1 MEEESQ
7 VPPSFLVFLA
17 TFRTI
22 SRPLLLPAL
31 FVTLL
36 SPDMGFWRLVKAA
49 RTVAVDLDLETQ
61 SVLPATAALVLYVV
75 DYEITPRSDNTDNF
89 KGYCGTSKDHCSA
102 PDCLIDFGPACD
114 ANKTPSGASTRN
126 DARPQKGNVPYGGEG
141 IYVCQKPGTVAI
153 TYDDG

>member
-1 MEEESQ
+1 MEEFQ
-7 VPPSFLVFLA
+7 VPPSFLVVLA
-17 TFRTI
+17 TSRTI

-31 FVTLL
+31 FDTLL
-36 SPDMGFWRLVKAA
+36 SPDMGFWRPVKAA
-49 RTVAVDLDLETQ
+49 RTVAADPALETQ

-75 DYEITPRSDNTDNF
+75 VDKEIMPRSDHTDNF

-114 ANKTPSGASTRN
+114 ANKTPGGASTRN